1 MIAGALIIDSPLGP
15 ITLTD
20 RDGAL
25 AAVTI
30 AAVPGPQHATPL
42 LKRAGRQ
49 LAEYFAG
56 ARMPFDLPLAP
67 ATSPFQGRIRAA
79 MLAIPFGETRSYGEL
94 AAMLDSVPRAVGQA
108 CGDNPIPIIVP
119 CHRVLAAGGGIGGFS
134 APGGITTKR
143 WLLAH
148 ETRFHPPADD
158 LFTHIR

>member
-1 MIAGALIIDSPLGP
+1 MTAGALIIDSPLGL
-15 ITLTD
+15 ITLTE

-25 AAVTI
+25 ATVTI

-42 LKRAGRQ
+42 LEKAGRQ
-49 LAEYFAG
+49 LTEYFAG
-56 ARMPFDLPLAP
+56 ARMVFDLPLAP
-67 ATSPFQGRIRAA
+67 AAAPFQRRMREA
-79 MLAIPFGETRSYGEL
+79 MIAIPYGETQSYGAL
-94 AAMLDSVPRAVGQA
+94 AQALGSVPRAVGQA

-134 APGGITTKR
+134 APGGVTTKR

-158 LFTHIR
+158 LFAHTH

>member
-1 MIAGALIIDSPLGP
+1 MNAGALIVDSPLGP
-15 ITLTD
+15 ITLTE

-25 AAVTI
+25 ATVTI
-30 AAVPGPQHATPL
+30 AAVPGARHATPL
-42 LKRAGRQ
+42 LERAGQQ
-49 LAEYFAG
+49 LTEYFAG
-56 ARMPFDLPLAP
+56 ERTDFDLPLAP

-79 MLAIPFGETRSYGEL
+79 MRAIPYGETRSYGDL
-94 AAMLDSVPRAVGQA
+94 AATLDSVPRAVGQA
-108 CGDNPIPIIVP
+108 CGDNPIPIVVP

-158 LFTHIR
+158 LFAHTR